1 MRYFSFVVRIEQW
14 IRIRCKV
21 ISGIRIRI
29 KVMGI
34 RIRLVTQTRMQIRIQ
49 VSKIMRSNVD
59 PGPLLESYFSV
70 LYINFSKQFIEKSIK
85 LPLWPDPDL
94 H

>member
-1 MRYFSFVVRIEQW
+1 M
-14 IRIRCKV
+14 
-21 ISGIRIRI
+21 GIR
-29 KVMGI
+29 MGI
-34 RIRLVTQTRMQIRIQ
+34 RIRLVTLTRMQIRIQ
-49 VSKIMRSNVD
+49 VSKMMRINTD
-59 PGPLLESYFSV
+59 PGPLFESYFSV